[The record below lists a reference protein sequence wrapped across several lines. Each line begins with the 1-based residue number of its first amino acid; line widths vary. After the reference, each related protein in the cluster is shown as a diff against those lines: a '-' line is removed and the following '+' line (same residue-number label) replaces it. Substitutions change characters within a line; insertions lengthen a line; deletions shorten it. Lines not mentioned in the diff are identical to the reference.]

1 MIYID
6 SLTWSAALAVTWI
19 INLSIWKE
27 DLDDASSILLYPRL
41 TFRIPTLQPSE
52 IKCRSAAK
60 NIINSTLAH
69 MTNQTPFACQKKKLL
84 TRKSLHLTKKVLQLQ
99 WEWLA
104 FLCWSFYGMH
114 TERGSPV
121 TCCWTALLITH
132 SILVTSREKISSEI
146 QWAKISR
153 ERVSRKNGVFT
164 ITTEFLYFVLTWP
177 LQNSYHHL
185 SHLNHS
191 SHRPRWKM
199 LSVAAQPCFE
209 TFTCLKLYIRKGS
222 GEHQSITWS
231 HTIIN
236 LAKTLW

>member
-52 IKCRSAAK
+52 IRCRSAAK
-60 NIINSTLAH
+60 NIINSTPPH

-99 WEWLA
+99 WEWEWLA

-114 TERGSPV
+114 TERGRAASNV
-121 TCCWTALLITH
+121 LLAAMLITH
-132 SILVTSREKISSEI
+132 SILVTSREK
-146 QWAKISR
+146 
-153 ERVSRKNGVFT
+153 N
-164 ITTEFLYFVLTWP
+164 
-177 LQNSYHHL
+177 
-185 SHLNHS
+185 
-191 SHRPRWKM
+191 
-199 LSVAAQPCFE
+199 
-209 TFTCLKLYIRKGS
+209 
-222 GEHQSITWS
+222 
-231 HTIIN
+231 
-236 LAKTLW
+236 